1 MPAPLLNH
9 LRFKQLELLCGVA
22 DGCSFRMLAE
32 RMSLTQPAIS
42 KMARDMESAAQAP
55 LFVRNREGVTL
66 APMGQSLVQ
75 QARVI
80 LTQLERMR
88 SNVEQY
94 RGGKEYVL
102 RLGSPSYTA
111 VTLLA
116 APIAQLVAAYPAVR
130 VEMVDSI
137 ADTLF
142 AQLKNGEL
150 DFVVGSLP
158 VRPMTDEDAALL
170 HTEILYPDHVSFITH
185 SAGRPHARSVAL
197 KDLQGYSWVLPA
209 RDSLVRHAL
218 RSVMRDA
225 GLPIPR
231 AAIEVGSIPTIGALV
246 GQQPRLLGVV
256 RADAAHHF
264 ARGAGV
270 SMINVRPRIALPPVA
285 IVRLKD
291 NEPTG
296 IMRALFEL
304 IRTQAR
310 TLLSLA
316 SKE

>member
-1 MPAPLLNH
+1 MPVPPLHH

-22 DGCSFRMLAE
+22 EGNSFRMLAE
-32 RMSLTQPAIS
+32 KMSLTQPAIS
-42 KMARDMESAAQAP
+42 KMAREMEAAIQAP

-66 APMGQSLVQ
+66 TPMGRSLVQ
-75 QARVI
+75 QARMI
-80 LTQLERMR
+80 LTQLERMS

-94 RGGKEYVL
+94 RGGKEHVL

-111 VTLLA
+111 VALLA
-116 APIAQLVAAYPAVR
+116 APIAQLVATHSAAR
-130 VEMVDSI
+130 VEMVDAV

-158 VRPMTDEDAALL
+158 VRPMSDEDAALL
-170 HTEILYPDHVSFITH
+170 HTEILYPDQLSFITQ
-185 SAGRPHARSVAL
+185 SSRKPLPGLMTL
-197 KDLQGYSWVLPA
+197 KDLQEYSWVLPA

-218 RSVMRDA
+218 RSAMRDA

-256 RADAAHHF
+256 RADAAHYF
-264 ARGAGV
+264 SRGAGI
-270 SMINVRPRIALPPVA
+270 SMINIHPRIALPPVA

-291 NEPTG
+291 NEPTDLT
-296 IMRALFEL
+296 RALFEL
-304 IRTQAR
+304 IRAQSR
-310 TLLSLA
+310 TLLSHA
-316 SKE
+316 AKK